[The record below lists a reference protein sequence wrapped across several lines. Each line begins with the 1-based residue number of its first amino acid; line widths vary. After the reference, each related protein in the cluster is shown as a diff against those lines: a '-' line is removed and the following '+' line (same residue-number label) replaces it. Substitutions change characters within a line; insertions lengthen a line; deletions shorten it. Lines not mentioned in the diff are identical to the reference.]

1 MVSGSTV
8 EHRLLKLHSSL
19 KLVTQVVKVKHIE
32 AFIDKGIEYKKQNVV
47 TA

>member
-1 MVSGSTV
+1 MVSGSAV

-19 KLVTQVVKVKHIE
+19 KLVTQVDKVKHIQ
-32 AFIDKGIEYKKQNVV
+32 AFIDKGIEYKRQNGV